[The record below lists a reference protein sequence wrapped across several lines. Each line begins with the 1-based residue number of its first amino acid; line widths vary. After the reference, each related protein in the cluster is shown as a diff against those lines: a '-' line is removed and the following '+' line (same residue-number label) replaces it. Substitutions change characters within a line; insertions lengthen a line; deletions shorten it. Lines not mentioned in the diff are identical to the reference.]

1 MLGLILMSSLELCFA
16 DVNVEPGSTKGR
28 VLYVLDIFFTI
39 AFGIEV
45 NDAVMICQNCPLIS
59 LLPGSYTGTTNLST
73 TSVFLY

>member
-16 DVNVEPGSTKGR
+16 DVNVEPASTKGR

-45 NDAVMICQNCPLIS
+45 
-59 LLPGSYTGTTNLST
+59 
-73 TSVFLY
+73 